1 MKGCW
6 ISSNNV
12 DLSTLILELFTRRQ
26 KQRNIRAQQVREKE
40 QAEKERQEREK
51 AKRKAEAAKA
61 AKLAM
66 EQAKAKAIQ
75 QAIVD
80 QQNKSRLTALQAI
93 ATQQNNS
100 RRAAQSFINQRSTAG
115 LPTTQ
120 VSHGRAPQSAGGQP
134 QLEITRWNK
143 ELRDVLTQHKTDM
156 RMLMQVCLHSGIFAI
171 PEAQS
176 MEIRHKSLAK
186 LRRCAEGL
194 RRCNVIAMNDQQLIG
209 LMGTSEKEIHE
220 TMNKAISGNPATTT
234 PNRASN
240 APSITSLSSS
250 MQKVSPTPGSILN
263 RTAPSSAAKSSVQP
277 ASSRE
282 VPGAPY
288 RQQNLSGV
296 SAGILGNFSSTQ
308 SPQVNTVGNGK
319 WRHRLPKSETAPIP
333 DMCFRSC

>member
-1 MKGCW
+1 
-6 ISSNNV
+6 
-12 DLSTLILELFTRRQ
+12 
-26 KQRNIRAQQVREKE
+26 VREKE

-51 AKRKAEAAKA
+51 AKRKAEAVRA

-66 EQAKAKAIQ
+66 EQAKTKARQ
-75 QAIVD
+75 EAIVD
-80 QQNKSRLTALQAI
+80 QQNKSRLAALQVI

-115 LPTTQ
+115 LPTTPQ
-120 VSHGRAPQSAGGQP
+120 LSHGRAPQSAGGQP

-171 PEAQS
+171 PEAQA
-176 MEIRHKSLAK
+176 MEIRQKSLAK

-194 RRCNVIAMNDQQLIG
+194 RRCNVISMNDQQLIG
-209 LMGTSEKEIHE
+209 LMATSEKEIHE
-220 TMNKAISGNPATTT
+220 TMNKAVSGNPSTTT
-234 PNRASN
+234 PKRASN
-240 APSITSLSSS
+240 APSINSLLSST
-250 MQKVSPTPGSILN
+250 QKVSPTPGSILN
-263 RTAPSSAAKSSVQP
+263 RAAPSSAAKSSAQP
-277 ASSRE
+277 ASSRQ

-296 SAGILGNFSSTQ
+296 SPGILGNFSSTQ

-319 WRHRLPKSETAPIP
+319 WRHRLPKSEISPIP
-333 DMCFRSC
+333 DMFFSLVLSSFQCS